1 MAIARS
7 RITAQGQITVPAE
20 VRRRLGVAPG
30 AVLEWEEEKGRVFVR
45 RSGRFTSEDIHRVL
59 FPKGPPSRAM
69 SVEEMDEGIRQ
80 HLRRKHA
87 RR

>member
-30 AVLEWEEEKGRVFVR
+30 ATLEWEEVRGRIFVR
-45 RSGRFTSEDIHRVL
+45 RSAQYTSQDIHRAVYA
-59 FPKGPPSRAM
+59 KGPPSART
-69 SVEEMDEGIRQ
+69 VEEMDAGIRR

-87 RR
+87 RH